1 MDVTF
6 PLVFLGAVVG
16 LLVILIAIRF
26 DRPIRQFSL
35 REMFLFVSIYAVC
48 FSVAPKISSK
58 FRDTRSLSP
67 HDLVVGLVWMVLAV
81 FYWRRRLHA
90 PLALHAFGP
99 LFLAACIPVCW
110 VADGG
115 RINVAESCWQLS
127 VGALMGSFVSL
138 PFAVMILV
146 GLFGRRASGGNNAAI
161 REQSQRPP
169 SADQPDR

>member
-6 PLVFLGAVVG
+6 LLALLGGVV
-16 LLVILIAIRF
+16 LLLIILTAIRF

-35 REMFLFVSIYAVC
+35 REMFLFVSVYAVC
-48 FSVAPKISSK
+48 FSAARARSW
-58 FRDTRSLSP
+58 DTTSLSP

-81 FYWRRRLHA
+81 FYWRRRLLA

-99 LFLAACIPVCW
+99 LFLAASITVCW

-115 RINVAESCWQLS
+115 PINIPESGWQLS
-127 VGALMGSFVSL
+127 VGAFMGSFVSL

-146 GLFGRRASGGNNAAI
+146 GLFGRRASGENNAAI
-161 REQSQRPP
+161 HEQSRRPP
-169 SADQPDR
+169 SADQPGG